1 VVHLRSRGR
10 GAAGGSTARWLGV
23 AAAVLVLAGI
33 AGIAVSR
40 EDDGDQAGTTAS
52 ADLESAPEAAEAPA
66 TSGAGD
72 RAADSQSEGGAAM
85 APAPVEV
92 GDLGGF
98 ASPDDLVD
106 AVGSL
111 LPDARPAPDAAPA
124 TGADGSGDLATSS
137 CAGDGAVPGL
147 GDTAAATLH
156 GRAVVDGDAVEVWVV
171 ATAAGDRVVAI
182 DASCRVVVDRT
193 LP

>member
-1 VVHLRSRGR
+1 MTSDDPRDRSRDELASALLDGVLPPGEAEAARRDPGVMDRAAALTAARDALRASPLAPADPAARERALTRALAEFDAEGAVGQARHGPRPDVVHLRSRRR
-10 GAAGGSTARWLGV
+10 GGAGGSAARWLGV

-85 APAPVEV
+85 APTPVEV
-92 GDLGGF
+92 GDLGG
-98 ASPDDLVD
+98 
-106 AVGSL
+106 
-111 LPDARPAPDAAPA
+111 
-124 TGADGSGDLATSS
+124 
-137 CAGDGAVPGL
+137 
-147 GDTAAATLH
+147 
-156 GRAVVDGDAVEVWVV
+156 
-171 ATAAGDRVVAI
+171 
-182 DASCRVVVDRT
+182 
-193 LP
+193 